1 MTYREFAF
9 IAPVAL
15 ALSLGA
21 CGGGGEDDT
30 ASVYCPPPLR
40 VQDAER
46 LTHFKPGAGR
56 DPRDVA
62 FEAQLLAAGTK
73 CELSRRQLDVT
84 LTMRISVTAGPSV
97 DQGVTRVPY
106 FVRVVSAS
114 GGVVQG
120 QDFTADF
127 RLASGSPRGTSQEE
141 LVLRLPYNQLTDLG
155 GYRIA
160 VGLKPSQDELNYNRR
175 SRTGS

>member
-1 MTYREFAF
+1 MTYRKFAF

-160 VGLKPSQDELNYNRR
+160 VGLKPTQEELNYNRR
-175 SRTGS
+175 GRGGS